1 MKLTITNT
9 QYKQLPERLQ
19 KLFIKMYNHSSE
31 EVRECFPES
40 KWWAFPKTHWS
51 SGFVSPEKK
60 ESRIE
65 MNDSGNAS
73 RFFKSILYYPK
84 ASKSERKLD
93 DGSYSTHP
101 TVKPIALMEY
111 LIKVVTKEWGIVFDP
126 FTWSW
131 TTLVAAKKNW
141 FQYLGTEMT
150 DEYIPIIEA
159 RLSAT
164 ELEEEEIIDK
174 WWFG

>member
-1 MKLTITNT
+1 MTVFNWGNKHLTG
-9 QYKQLPERLQ
+9 
-19 KLFIKMYNHSSE
+19 
-31 EVRECFPES
+31 VR
-40 KWWAFPKTHWS
+40 
-51 SGFVSPEKK
+51 V
-60 ESRIE
+60 
-65 MNDSGNAS
+65 NYDSGNAS

-84 ASKSERKLD
+84 ASKAERDKGCED
-93 DGSYSTHP
+93 FEIKRPDTRTSTGMWSFEQKWVLPWRNFHP
-101 TVKPIALMEY
+101 TVKSLKLMEY
-111 LIKVVTKEWGIVFDP
+111 LIKMVTKEWGIVFDP

-159 RLSAT
+159 RLNAT

-174 WWFG
+174 WWFD